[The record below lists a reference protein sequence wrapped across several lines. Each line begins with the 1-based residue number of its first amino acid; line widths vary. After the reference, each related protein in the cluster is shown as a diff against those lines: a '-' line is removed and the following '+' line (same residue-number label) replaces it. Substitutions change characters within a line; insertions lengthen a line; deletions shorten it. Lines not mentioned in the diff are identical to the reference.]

1 MHERLCP
8 EVDPLLGCRVS
19 DFRKNLVILARTPVL
34 GLHGLLGGKVLVPGE
49 LVIGFECLES
59 SIHDFELDVIG
70 NDTGLGILGQFG
82 AHPPVQTQTLEIN
95 EILAGTCR
103 LGRLSLGG
111 DGSDSLVGGPLGT
124 AHEHTIKATEAS
136 ASCAVEAELP
146 LNTHEGHVD
155 DDAEFVLVEV
165 LCHNLERVV
174 GFIEA
179 GPPGI
184 DLRHN
189 SHELAVI
196 AALSK

>member
-70 NDTGLGILGQFG
+70 NDAGLGILGQFG

-95 EILAGTCR
+95 EILAGT
-103 LGRLSLGG
+103 
-111 DGSDSLVGGPLGT
+111 
-124 AHEHTIKATEAS
+124 
-136 ASCAVEAELP
+136 
-146 LNTHEGHVD
+146 
-155 DDAEFVLVEV
+155 
-165 LCHNLERVV
+165 
-174 GFIEA
+174 
-179 GPPGI
+179 
-184 DLRHN
+184 
-189 SHELAVI
+189 
-196 AALSK
+196 